1 MEQIYEIVKNK
12 ELVVHKRVV
21 TIIEKVLR
29 AFNLDFNHDRYKQ
42 IIYEQCNFNTDLEI
56 KIKRYYDA
64 YMFLLQTKI
73 LLKK

>member
-42 IIYEQCNFNTDLEI
+42 IIYDECEFT
-56 KIKRYYDA
+56 RS
-64 YMFLLQTKI
+64 
-73 LLKK
+73 